1 MRYCVSSDVQ
11 WVWQRRKSAVCVC
24 NQTPREG
31 EIMIS
36 LLSPFCLRLPPSLLF
51 KMSSSP
57 PAKVRRPNF
66 TCGEVLCIIHEV
78 KKRLPIISGK
88 LDFKSGITHQR
99 KDEAW
104 QEITD
109 AVNIIFSVP
118 RTMHE
123 VRLKYKDMRT
133 QCKSKYAKHVR
144 HMGGTGKSR

>member
-1 MRYCVSSDVQ
+1 
-11 WVWQRRKSAVCVC
+11 
-24 NQTPREG
+24 
-31 EIMIS
+31 MIS
-36 LLSPFCLRLPPSLLF
+36 LLSPLCLRLPPSLLF

-66 TCGEVLCIIHEV
+66 TRGEVLCIIHEV

-109 AVNIIFSVP
+109 AVNIISSVP